1 MEKNPLIDMK
11 YVMIED
17 NGDLEIVRITN
28 VNGSAW
34 TDSNGNK
41 YNEEKVKYI
50 WEKRFPMNNPKYVN
64 VHLLEDEEEIS
75 DYEWSTA

>member
-17 NGDLEIVRITN
+17 NRELKIVRIVN
-28 VNGSAW
+28 VSGSTW
-34 TDSNGNK
+34 TDSNDNK

-50 WEKRFPMNNPKYVN
+50 WEKRLPMNNPKYVN
-64 VHLLEDEEEIS
+64 VHLLEIKGNGKNVQNE
-75 DYEWSTA
+75 

>member
-1 MEKNPLIDMK
+1 
-11 YVMIED
+11 MIED
-17 NGDLEIVRITN
+17 NGDLEIVRIVN
-28 VNGSAW
+28 VSGSTW
-34 TDSNGNK
+34 TDSNGYK